1 MKRVLTFASILLL
14 IMGCSKNEIEQVE
27 KPAIEIEKDIFEYLN
42 TDLSGEVAVTSNV
55 EWEMAQMGG
64 EDWMTAN
71 RKDGNIGI
79 AMKENNSVN
88 ERTAKIIL
96 TSKNGKIKK
105 VAVVKQH
112 GNKPTLLVDKATF
125 ALDNKESQLEVKI
138 SSNMEWSAQSNVSWC
153 TVERD
158 GNNIKI
164 SVQPNTQFASRTASI
179 AVSGELPVADKKI
192 TITQKGSVDFEVDK
206 RSLTLTRLGEAQE
219 VIVTTGLEW
228 SFSTTAT
235 WLKIEKNGNKL
246 RISAPENVLLERM
259 ATLVLTTNNLNV
271 NIAIRQAG
279 RTFGNE
285 LDREVLIALYTNM
298 GGANSGTDWDITK
311 PLNASTL
318 SSAWSGI
325 TLTTINGAS
334 RVTAINLIGKKLAG
348 KIPAEIG
355 YLTELTELQLSNNYT
370 IEGTLPASIGTLS
383 KLKTLTCSRNQISGS
398 IPAEFANLKELTI
411 FQIHTNKLSGTL
423 PANVFGQLTK
433 LNSLELKLNNL
444 TGAIPQDMKDNPKWA
459 SWNGAVNICPQNPGF
474 GFSNCP

>member
-1 MKRVLTFASILLL
+1 
-14 IMGCSKNEIEQVE
+14 
-27 KPAIEIEKDIFEYLN
+27 
-42 TDLSGEVAVTSNV
+42 
-55 EWEMAQMGG
+55 
-64 EDWMTAN
+64 
-71 RKDGNIGI
+71 
-79 AMKENNSVN
+79 
-88 ERTAKIIL
+88 
-96 TSKNGKIKK
+96 
-105 VAVVKQH
+105 
-112 GNKPTLLVDKATF
+112 
-125 ALDNKESQLEVKI
+125 
-138 SSNMEWSAQSNVSWC
+138 
-153 TVERD
+153 
-158 GNNIKI
+158 
-164 SVQPNTQFASRTASI
+164 
-179 AVSGELPVADKKI
+179 
-192 TITQKGSVDFEVDK
+192 
-206 RSLTLTRLGEAQE
+206 
-219 VIVTTGLEW
+219 VTTGLEW

-246 RISAPENVLLERM
+246 RISAPENVFLERM

-298 GGANSGTDWDITK
+298 GAANSGTDWDITK

-334 RVTAINLIGKKLAG
+334 RVTGINLTGKKLAG

-370 IEGTLPASIGTLS
+370 IEGTLPAAIGTLS

-423 PANVFGQLTK
+423 PTNVFGQLTK

-459 SWNGAVNICPQNPGF
+459 SWNGDVNICPQNPGF